1 MSRLSPWALSAVTA
15 TLGALLA
22 LGIGLVF
29 LGANEAGHLVEPLV
43 GAIIVTVVVT
53 AIASRWL
60 VAASMRLRF
69 VFLAAFATV
78 IGLANLGVLSSLMLV
93 DDRDAILVAAL
104 LAYSAAAAIGAGL
117 AAARIST
124 SAIER
129 LSAAARRLAEGDLE
143 TRVGAVGGGPEL
155 EALAATLDEMTER
168 LNESLRRERAAEA
181 QRRDLIVAVSHDLR
195 TPLADL
201 RAMSEAIEDGVVT
214 DPATIRSY
222 TARIGDSVA
231 SLSALVDDLF
241 EFVQLD
247 AGAIDAEAERAQ
259 LDEVVQVAVA
269 ACDAQATQKGL
280 VLRTELGD
288 AAAARCSP
296 RLTRVVQNL
305 LQNAIRHTPADGSVL
320 VEARRAGGRLELA
333 VEDSGEGIEPG
344 AIERIFEPFWRGDA
358 ARAGQGSGLGL
369 ALAKRIVEALGGS
382 IEVESE
388 PEHGSRFA
396 VLLPTR
402 APSLTPSAAAGRKPQ
417 EMSPA

>member
-1 MSRLSPWALSAVTA
+1 MSRLSPSALTALSA

-22 LGIGLVF
+22 LAIGLAF
-29 LGANEAGHLVEPLV
+29 LGASEAGHLVEPLI
-43 GAIIVTVVVT
+43 GAIVVTVLVT
-53 AIASRWL
+53 AIAARWL
-60 VAASMRLRF
+60 AAASMRLRF
-69 VFLAAFATV
+69 LFVAAFAIV

-117 AAARIST
+117 AAAGTST
-124 SAIER
+124 RAIER
-129 LSAAARRLAEGDLE
+129 LSRAARRLAEGDLE
-143 TRVGAVGGGPEL
+143 TRVGTVGGGPEL
-155 EALAATLDEMTER
+155 EALAATLDEMSER
-168 LNESLRRERAAEA
+168 LSASLRRERAAEA

-195 TPLADL
+195 TPLAEL

-214 DPATIRSY
+214 DPVTIRSY

-231 SLSALVDDLF
+231 SLSSLVDDLF

-247 AGAIDAEAERAQ
+247 AGAIDAEAERAR
-259 LDEVVQVAVA
+259 LGEVVRVAVA

-280 VLRTELGD
+280 RLRTELGD
-288 AAAARCSP
+288 AATARCSP

-305 LQNAIRHTPADGSVL
+305 LQNAIRHTPGDGTVL
-320 VEARRAGGRLELA
+320 VEARRAGPRLELA
-333 VEDSGEGIEPG
+333 VEDSGEGIDPA

-358 ARAGQGSGLGL
+358 ARASEGSGLGL

-388 PEHGSRFA
+388 LERGSRFA
-396 VLLPTR
+396 VLLPTGPR
-402 APSLTPSAAAGRKPQ
+402 SLTPSGPAAP
-417 EMSPA
+417 